1 MLSSQSL
8 TVIEKKLFQWCWELW
23 HALNMPIIQSYIT
36 FVSRRSNFCFLAL
49 SSFTFSAIL
58 RFSAIVFSDCLT
70 ASSLFCLCTAIK
82 APTCNL
88 RYFLILGP
96 HSAMVLS
103 GHGKDLR
110 YWDCLSK
117 SLKRLFKRG
126 FESSHKAEQTFPHL
140 HWQNIW
146 HLQDP
151 FRVIVGVVWEFLLT
165 NCCFRS
171 HLLLFLHS
179 QYLNLYSQT
188 HHLPELFHDLN
199 VVGKKNL
206 DVSAIMQMCDSVV
219 IKQ

>member
-49 SSFTFSAIL
+49 SSFAFSAIL
-58 RFSAIVFSDCLT
+58 RFSAIIFSDCLT

-82 APTCNL
+82 APTWNL
-88 RYFLILGP
+88 LYFLILGP
-96 HSAMVLS
+96 HSAMVLC

-110 YWDCLSK
+110 YWGLCPFWCLSK
-117 SLKRLFKRG
+117 SLKRLFKCG
-126 FESSHKAEQTFPHL
+126 FKSSHKADPTFPHL
-140 HWQNIW
+140 HWQNIR

-151 FRVIVGVVWEFLLT
+151 FRVFVGIVWEFLLT
-165 NCCFRS
+165 NCCSQR

-179 QYLNLYSQT
+179 
-188 HHLPELFHDLN
+188 
-199 VVGKKNL
+199 
-206 DVSAIMQMCDSVV
+206 
-219 IKQ
+219 